1 MKRYPAQDLE
11 PAVRDPKKL
20 RRTALILIGIM
31 LVGAVFILIAYNRDA
46 ARRAEDTRPA
56 ITGRLNKNFKVW
68 RQDETEAGLL
78 DLRGD
83 VFVIVPVVFSQP
95 DSWDTTREVLLELE
109 KRYESRDDLHIVC
122 VTQDPEN
129 EPPELL
135 AEEAKKLGAELP
147 KWWLA
152 GSREESVHKFFKNV
166 LKANIMA
173 HRKDGEIVY
182 DASLVVI
189 DRDRHIRQPTVR
201 ARKASG
207 KELNYR
213 NRVTFDFEGAAE
225 WDEKGRSEGLEKS
238 NVETMKDLLFVT
250 IDELLAQ
257 PVTPD

>member
-20 RRTALILIGIM
+20 RLTAFILIGIM
-31 LVGAVFILIAYNRDA
+31 VVGAVLILTAYNRDA
-46 ARRAEDTRPA
+46 ARTAEDDRPA

-68 RQDETEAGLL
+68 RQDESEAGLL

-95 DSWDTTREVLLELE
+95 ESWDATRGVLLELSE
-109 KRYESRDDLHIVC
+109 RYESRDDLHIVC

-129 EPPELL
+129 EPPTRL
-135 AEEAKKLGAELP
+135 AEEAEKLGAELP
-147 KWWLA
+147 QWWLA
-152 GSREESVHKFFKNV
+152 GSREESVHKYFKNV
-166 LKANIMA
+166 LKANTMA
-173 HRKDGEIVY
+173 HRENGKMIY

-201 ARKASG
+201 AKKASG

-225 WDEKGRSEGLEKS
+225 WDVQGRSEGLEKS
-238 NVETMKDLLFVT
+238 NLETMKELLFGM

>member
-20 RRTALILIGIM
+20 RRTAFILVGIM
-31 LVGAVFILIAYNRDA
+31 LLGAIFVLIAYNRDA
-46 ARRAEDTRPA
+46 ARRAEDSRPA

-68 RQDETEAGLL
+68 RQDESEAGLL

-95 DSWDTTREVLLELE
+95 DSWKTTREVLLEME
-109 KRYESRDDLHIVC
+109 ARYASRPDLHIVC

-129 EPPELL
+129 EPPERL
-135 AEEAKKLGAELP
+135 ATEAEKLGAELP
-147 KWWLA
+147 QWWLA

-166 LKANIMA
+166 LKANTMA
-173 HRKDGEIVY
+173 HRKDGELIY
-182 DASLVVI
+182 DPSLVVI

-201 ARKASG
+201 AKKESG
-207 KELNYR
+207 RELNYR
-213 NRVTFDFEGAAE
+213 NRVTFDFEAAAQ
-225 WDEKGRSEGLEKS
+225 WDADGRSEGLEKS
-238 NVETMKDLLFVT
+238 NVETMKDLLFDTV
-250 IDELLAQ
+250 DELLAQ

>member
-1 MKRYPAQDLE
+1 MNRYPAQDLE

-20 RRTALILIGIM
+20 RHTALILVGIM
-31 LVGAVFILIAYNRDA
+31 VLGAVLILTAYNRDA
-46 ARRAEDTRPA
+46 ARTAEDDRPA

-68 RQDETEAGLL
+68 RQDESEAGLL

-95 DSWDTTREVLLELE
+95 ESWGTTREVLLELS

-129 EPPELL
+129 EPPTML
-135 AEEAKKLGAELP
+135 AAEAKELGAELP
-147 KWWLA
+147 QWWLA
-152 GSREESVHKFFKNV
+152 GSREESVHKYFKNV
-166 LKANIMA
+166 LKANTMA
-173 HRKDGEIVY
+173 HREDGRLVY

-201 ARKASG
+201 AKKPSG

-213 NRVTFDFEGAAE
+213 NRVTFDFEGAAA
-225 WDEKGRSEGLEKS
+225 WDEEGRSEGLEKT
-238 NVETMKDLLFVT
+238 NVETMKELLFKM